1 MDLLKKMLIS
11 NPKERVSAYD
21 ALLHPYFE
29 GIQLPSDQKLYSP
42 CLTKASDR
50 KGKLISFN

>member
-1 MDLLKKMLIS
+1 MLIS